1 MDKKKI
7 SILIIIFILILIYE
21 DNNDFYKNIKIIENP
36 DRLDVLVNKNN
47 KLPKNYIP
55 NNLEVLDVKYA
66 YENKYLQKEA
76 KENFEKL
83 SKDAALLGYKIIA
96 TSTYRT
102 YDYQSKLYDFY
113 VKEKGLKYAD
123 NCSARP
129 GHSEHQTGLAVDV
142 EGSNASYDDF
152 EESIEFNWMQENA
165 HKYGFILRYPKGKE
179 HITGFKYEPWHYRY
193 IGKEIATIIYNK
205 NITLEEYKKD
215 YAM

>member
-102 YDYQSKLYDFY
+102 YDYQSELYDFY